1 MPDGLYLTGVDYPPE
16 FGIIRPEMPIWLWG
30 RLKSKCVLMENLSLP
45 KSVAGNARTASIR
58 SQSARIDMSISLSWN
73 LVCGNCMCK
82 WQKVVWN
89 QYSGLTLNQYG
100 VASPCR
106 TICTVC
112 GFVALSWFKVNPLY
126 KDFQTTFSFEETAG
140 QVMSV
145 LHRRNRKFKGQDLC
159 FYIEGGNIPNVHDRL
174 IP

>member
-1 MPDGLYLTGVDYPPE
+1 
-16 FGIIRPEMPIWLWG
+16 
-30 RLKSKCVLMENLSLP
+30 MENLSLP

-58 SQSARIDMSISLSWN
+58 SQSARIDISINLSRN
-73 LVCGNCMCK
+73 LVCGNCMCQ

-89 QYSGLTLNQYG
+89 Q
-100 VASPCR
+100 
-106 TICTVC
+106 
-112 GFVALSWFKVNPLY
+112 Y
-126 KDFQTTFSFEETAG
+126 KDFQTTFSFEETTG

-174 IP
+174 IPHKLHAIRKYTPAPVYSFIRLI